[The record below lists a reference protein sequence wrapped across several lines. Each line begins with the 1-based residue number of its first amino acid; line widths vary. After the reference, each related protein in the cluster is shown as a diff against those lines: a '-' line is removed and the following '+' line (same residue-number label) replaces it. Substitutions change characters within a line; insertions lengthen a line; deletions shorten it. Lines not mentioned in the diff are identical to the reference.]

1 MQKELNIMIVTE
13 EGAREYFREKYG
25 VELSKDFHGI
35 YYRWNEQDLEMAEKY
50 LNGECFQDFT
60 GIDFLEYVKE
70 YNDKL
75 LERHNNLSKET
86 LIEIIETLRDLFETG
101 ILKQINYIL
110 FVLVMDYKF
119 IYNSKLPD
127 IPFDKY
133 VIEKLKLNGNHK
145 EWLGI

>member
-1 MQKELNIMIVTE
+1 MIVTE
-13 EGAREYFREKYG
+13 EGAREYFRKQHG
-25 VELSKDFHGI
+25 VELPEDFHGI
-35 YYRWNEQDLEMAEKY
+35 DYRWSERDLEMVEKY
-50 LNGECFQDFT
+50 LNGECFHDFT

-75 LERHNNLSKET
+75 LEEHNNLSKEM
-86 LIEIIETLRDLFETG
+86 LFEIIETLKKLFEKG

-110 FVLVMDYKF
+110 FTLVIDYKF

-127 IPFDKY
+127 ISFDKY